1 MNRLKKCNWDKKQL
15 PNILKEINYQTPMK
29 KGETCKKI
37 YLDKRNPKNIRYY
50 IKYLSTYYGV
60 YDTIQI
66 AEKIVEELEKVDWD
80 KKQLPQIKEKIG
92 V

>member
-1 MNRLKKCNWDKKQL
+1 M
-15 PNILKEINYQTPMK
+15 ILTEGI
-29 KGETCKKI
+29 
-37 YLDKRNPKNIRYY
+37 

-66 AEKIVEELEKVDWD
+66 AEKI
-80 KKQLPQIKEKIG
+80 G